1 MAKKNSKDAHRIK
14 GSKEKQ
20 SLMASSAGGHTF
32 KDIKRRAISLGMPF
46 PDAAESDYFALSS
59 YIHKS
64 TNKPDNSLIDKYDQW
79 VEKQLDA
86 KGVSKTDPIRNY
98 MLKLGFIAEDPEGGP
113 KKVKRPRGL
122 ERPKKPKREKDAIG
136 LWKGTKKSYTF
147 ELALRGMSLER
158 TTRRVLKK
166 FPDANPKSI
175 CQWHRAALR
184 KKPHES
190 QEGV

>member
-20 SLMASSAGGHTF
+20 SLMSVGTTGGYTF

-46 PDAAESDYFALSS
+46 PDAAESDYFALST

-64 TNKPDNSLIDKYDQW
+64 ENKPDNTLIDQYDKW
-79 VEKQLDA
+79 VERQLDA
-86 KGVSKTDPIRNY
+86 KGVSKNDPIRNY
-98 MLKLGFIAEDPEGGP
+98 RLKLGFLGDSEEGNSKKILKP
-113 KKVKRPRGL
+113 KGL
-122 ERPKKPKREKDAIG
+122 ERPKKPKKEKDERG

-147 ELALRGMSLER
+147 ELASRGMELDR
-158 TTRRVLKK
+158 IIRRVTKK

-175 CQWHRAALR
+175 SQWYRASIR
-184 KKPHES
+184 KKK
-190 QEGV
+190 